1 MSVLL
6 TLKMHT
12 VLCSIISENDLSLW
26 ENFRVIGEMND
37 ICSGQDFDYFVNF
50 NFNMRLSFSP
60 SSV

>member
-26 ENFRVIGEMND
+26 ENFRVIGEIND
-37 ICSGQDFDYFVNF
+37 ICSGQDFD
-50 NFNMRLSFSP
+50 
-60 SSV
+60 